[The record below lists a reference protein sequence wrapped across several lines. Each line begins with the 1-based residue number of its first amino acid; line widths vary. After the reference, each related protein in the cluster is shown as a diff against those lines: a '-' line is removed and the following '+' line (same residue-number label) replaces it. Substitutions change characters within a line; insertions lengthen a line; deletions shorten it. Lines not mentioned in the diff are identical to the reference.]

1 MAKPV
6 DKPIERET
14 DEPEFVIYEEDFEES
29 SRDPRVRRSSRSPT
43 GAVQASRVEGRIIY
57 YEAGRRLIQSLVEAF
72 EVDSS
77 GGATSRNP

>member
-29 SRDPRVRRSSRSPT
+29 SRDPRVKAFLEESYANFKRLES
-43 GAVQASRVEGRIIY
+43 EGRIIY
-57 YEAGRRLIQSLVEAF
+57 
-72 EVDSS
+72 
-77 GGATSRNP
+77 